1 MVTPPI
7 NNSGRRDRWFGEM
20 SFLFAA
26 VGGFVNVTTL
36 FTMGFGYFLLLLW
49 YLAELVLIA
58 ALWAIGGRA
67 RQAGTGLAVTFVSVL
82 AIVLVLMAATWIRQ
96 HLLR

>member
-1 MVTPPI
+1 MVTPPVDDTE
-7 NNSGRRDRWFGEM
+7 RRGGWFGEM
-20 SFLFAA
+20 SFLFAG

-36 FTMGFGYFLLLLW
+36 FTMAFGYFLLLLW

-58 ALWAIGGRA
+58 ILWAIGGRA

-82 AIVLVLMAATWIRQ
+82 AIALALMAATWFRD